1 MIITDGSLARD
12 KLISENQE
20 QKIMSDSFVSDK
32 NYVLA
37 RSSVNLLQSFIHNRK
52 PLKRLKSLIWH
63 LSTTPLFPTSIFDH
77 SYLNLIPTNTTFITE
92 RKRPVNWQN
101 DFD

>member
-12 KLISENQE
+12 KLISKNQE

-37 RSSVNLLQSFIHNRK
+37 RSSVSLPLQ
-52 PLKRLKSLIWH
+52 PM
-63 LSTTPLFPTSIFDH
+63 P
-77 SYLNLIPTNTTFITE
+77 
-92 RKRPVNWQN
+92 
-101 DFD
+101 